1 MATAEGMSSR
11 PSQRQRMPHGP
22 IAPRMPSRRVRFG
35 EDDRAIV
42 TRLLTFDT
50 EDGRRWDALL
60 YRPRKGPPGR
70 RRLAVIVVHGSVGNY
85 LTGVPRK
92 VSFGLAGAGFTV
104 LSINT
109 RMANY
114 GVFFGGG
121 LMHKTPL
128 DIDAAVDLMRRLG
141 YRRIALCGFSM
152 GATMVTNYQ
161 AQVQPDD
168 VVGLCT
174 MAHPASLPVSLRVR
188 WERLGATPSYEEVA
202 EGARERL
209 LPDPERSPND
219 RILIVQ
225 RATGPSDAPLD
236 AEIWTYRTWW
246 FSRGPEAPHAESR
259 QRVGSV
265 SVPLAIIQAGH
276 DELMDPSEGPEL
288 AGLARMGD
296 APAVYLDAIPG
307 ADHVFDGYDG
317 QLIEAAI
324 GWLEGLVS

>member
-1 MATAEGMSSR
+1 MSSR
-11 PSQRQRMPHGP
+11 PTQRLRMPHGP
-22 IAPRMPSRRVRFG
+22 FSPRAPSRRVRFG
-35 EDDRAIV
+35 KDDRAIV

-50 EDGRRWDALL
+50 KDGRRWDALL
-60 YRPRKGPPGR
+60 YRPRRGSTSR
-70 RRLAVIVVHGSVGNY
+70 RRLAVVVVHGSVGNY

-121 LMHKTPL
+121 LMHKTPF
-128 DIDAAVDLMRRLG
+128 DIDAAVALMRRLG

-161 AQVQPDD
+161 AQVQPDG
-168 VVGLCT
+168 VVGVCT
-174 MAHPASLPVSLRVR
+174 MAHPASLPVSLRRR
-188 WERLGATPSYEEVA
+188 WGQFGATPTYDEVA
-202 EGARERL
+202 ESARERL
-209 LPDPERSPND
+209 FPDPERSPND
-219 RILIVQ
+219 RILIVR
-225 RATGPSDAPLD
+225 RATGWSDAPLD

-259 QRVGSV
+259 QRIGGV

-276 DELMDPSEGPEL
+276 DELMEESEGAEL

-296 APAVYLDAIPG
+296 APAVYLDSIDG
-307 ADHVFDGYDG
+307 ANHVFDGYDG
-317 QLIEAAI
+317 QLLDAAVS
-324 GWLEGLVS
+324 WLDGIVE